1 MAITWQPDYNRPE
14 RFGVDQS
21 KYQPNT
27 DYAVM
32 GSARLVPEFGA
43 ARSSI
48 SWGYTDAWLGHHLK
62 GYKSIGINER
72 LAYHVLY
79 PNEDAQR
86 QVDRAVKSVTFNDI
100 DPAMIVPVEDAEL
113 VHGAS
118 PFTIT
123 KKIEAMLPKYQ
134 SSLYGRLPV
143 IYTRPQW
150 VYRNMLANA
159 DWYGDVIWWMAAYT
173 FTGREASESLLL
185 ANMARFCPNIPL
197 ENVLFYQ
204 TAERGKGPLYGAVSE
219 SFDYDRF
226 RGTDEDWT
234 KFWRLPSVP
243 PPPGPTPTTVKVI
256 VKAGEAVVEV
266 VEV

>member
-1 MAITWQPDYNRPE
+1 MAITFAPDYTRPE

-21 KYQPNT
+21 RYQPNT
-27 DYAVM
+27 NYEIMEATQLPPV
-32 GSARLVPEFGA
+32 FGA

-62 GYKSIGINER
+62 GYASIGVNER

-79 PNEDAQR
+79 PNEDAQA

-100 DPAMIVPVEDAEL
+100 DPSVIVPVEDAEL

-118 PFTIT
+118 PMKIT
-123 KKIEAMLPKYQ
+123 KKLESMLTMYQ
-134 SSLYGRLPV
+134 NSDFKRLPV

-150 VYRNMLANA
+150 VFKNMLA
-159 DWYGDVIWWMAAYT
+159 DTSWYGSVIWWMAAYT

-185 ANMARFCPNIPL
+185 ANMARYCPSIPL

-204 TAERGKGPLYGAVSE
+204 TSEKGKGPLYGAVSE
-219 SFDYDRF
+219 KFDYDRF
-226 RGTDEDWT
+226 RGTDEDWNR
-234 KFWRLPSVP
+234 FWRIQAP
-243 PPPGPTPTTVKVI
+243 PPTPPGPEPMSVGLTVP
-256 VKAGEAVVEV
+256 AGTVVTIEEV
-266 VEV
+266 